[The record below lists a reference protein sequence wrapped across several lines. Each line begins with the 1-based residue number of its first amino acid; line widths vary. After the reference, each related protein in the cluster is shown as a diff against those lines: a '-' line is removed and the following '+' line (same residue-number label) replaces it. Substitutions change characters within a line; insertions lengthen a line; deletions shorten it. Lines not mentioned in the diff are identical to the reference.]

1 MQKLDRAIVIGG
13 SMGGLLAARVLADHY
28 KRVTVVE
35 RDEFP
40 PIGAQRR
47 GVPQGRHTHGLLA
60 SGRDVIERLF
70 PGISDELVAAGAVAG
85 DIAEDSRWF
94 TEGGCLVRFKS
105 GLGALLLTRPL
116 LEGIVRRRLFA
127 LPNID
132 ARQNLQ
138 IETVVATEDRRHV
151 TGVRGAGTE
160 LLADLV
166 VDTTGRGSRAPE
178 WLETIGY
185 PKPVEERV
193 QVDLAYTTRFF
204 RRDLG
209 HLNGDSAVI
218 IPPTPKGKRG
228 GVMLAQEGDRWTV
241 TLIGHFGQA
250 APLDLDGFVEY
261 ARTLPAPYIY
271 EVVRASEPVTDPVSA
286 RFPASVRRRYEKL
299 TRFPEGFLVFGDAL
313 SSFNPIYG
321 QGMSVAALEAVEL
334 AARAQRRLSGLG
346 PAFLP
351 EGGKSCGHAVD
362 HLCRQRPSH
371 ARDRRAPQRRRQV
384 RQLVYDEAPQSGALG
399 QRPGNGILPGREFA
413 GAAAERDA
421 ANGCAGA
428 SEGNLTPEPILMSLY
443 EAIGREWQ
451 GRLDDRHPYADY
463 GAQRSLTAVDDSP
476 SVQ

>member
-1 MQKLDRAIVIGG
+1 MQKLERAIVIGG

-28 KRVTVVE
+28 KKVTVLE

-60 SGRDVIERLF
+60 SGRDMIERLF

-116 LEGIVRRRLFA
+116 LEGVVRRRLFS

-132 ARQNLQ
+132 ARQNFHVEQ
-138 IETVVATEDRRHV
+138 VETVVVTEDRRHV
-151 TGVRGAGTE
+151 TGVQGAGTE
-160 LLADLV
+160 LPADLV
-166 VDTTGRGSRAPE
+166 VDTTGRGSRAPQ
-178 WLETIGY
+178 WLEAIGY

-204 RRDLG
+204 RRDRG

-271 EVVRASEPVTDPVSA
+271 AVVRASEPVSEPVSA
-286 RFPASVRRRYEKL
+286 RFPASLRHRYERL
-299 TRFPEGFLVFGDAL
+299 TRFPEGFLVFGDAI

-321 QGMSVAALEAVEL
+321 QGMSVAALEAMEL
-334 AARAQRRLSGLG
+334 AAALREGSRDLARR
-346 PAFLP
+346 FF
-351 EGGKSCGHAVD
+351 
-362 HLCRQRPSH
+362 
-371 ARDRRAPQRRRQV
+371 RRAAKVVDMPWTISVGNDLRMPETVGPRNAGVKFVNWYMTKLHKAAHSDRV
-384 RQLVYDEAPQSGALG
+384 PAMAFFRVANLLAPPPSVLRPMVVLGVLASDCGRWINPQSF
-399 QRPGNGILPGREFA
+399 R
-413 GAAAERDA
+413 
-421 ANGCAGA
+421 
-428 SEGNLTPEPILMSLY
+428 
-443 EAIGREWQ
+443 
-451 GRLDDRHPYADY
+451 
-463 GAQRSLTAVDDSP
+463 
-476 SVQ
+476 